1 MANQVTVSNDHS
13 INVTIE
19 PPANVQVQVSRA
31 VIGTVANVPTANF
44 ANYAGNVTVSAQ
56 PNITSLGTLTNLTSN
71 GNITA
76 PFFIGNVVG
85 NISGNITVPG
95 TNTAVLFNQLGNA
108 GASDALKFDYAS
120 NVLTANGNIIANY
133 FIGNGSQLTGIITPQ
148 SNNANYANFANFA
161 GNAFSVSG
169 SNVTGAVSFATT
181 ANAVA
186 GANVSGA
193 VAYAA
198 VANSVSGSNVSGAV
212 AFATTANSVTLANV
226 SGAGNIASINITGN
240 LSQILYG
247 NGVFAAAPNVS
258 NVANANYANFAGEA
272 FSVSAS
278 NIVGTV
284 NLANFATTANAVA
297 GANVSGAVANA
308 TYANTSGNATT
319 AGTVTTNA
327 QPNITSV
334 GTLTGL
340 TVSGNILPNANIT
353 YDLGNNTNRFKDLYL
368 AGNSIILGAQTI
380 SANATGISFTGNLT
394 GDASGL
400 ANITGANVTG
410 QVGNALVASTVYT
423 NAQPNITSVGNLT
436 SLTVSGDAG
445 IAGNLTV
452 GGNISYVNVNNLV
465 VQDPVIELGGGP
477 NGAPLTTNDGKDRGT
492 LLHYYTTT
500 PVDAFMGW
508 DNGNGEFAFGSNV
521 TNNLDVMTFNTLG
534 NVRAQTF
541 IGNLTGLASSAT
553 VAASANAVAGAN
565 VSGQV
570 NYAQVANSVAVGN
583 VSGIGN
589 VATLNLDGNLSNIL
603 YGNGVFAQVPNVS
616 NVANANFANFA
627 GNAFSVSGSNV
638 TGQVANALV
647 SGTVYTNAQPNI
659 TSVGTLTSLAVTGNI
674 TSFANIAGDYF
685 LGNGALLTGVGDFS
699 AALGYHGSFFSN
711 VTQTIASTTT
721 AYPITLNNTSPG
733 TYGIAVTSNSR
744 ITMTYAGT
752 YNIQY
757 SVQFTNTDNAIHDA
771 SIWLRK
777 NGVDVPDTN
786 SVYAV
791 TARRS
796 GINGQ
801 LIGAINYI
809 VDANAN
815 DYYELIW
822 QAESTSVSLEYIAP
836 GTTPTSPA
844 TPSAI
849 VTAMQVTNVQAATLS
864 GNLTGNLIG
873 NTYGLS
879 GTSFVNIIGN
889 ISGNVFT
896 GNGSGLT
903 QLTGANVTGA
913 VAFATTAN
921 SVALSNV
928 SGAGNIASI
937 NLDGNVSNLLTGSG
951 TFVAIPTV
959 SSNANYA
966 NFAGEAFSVNASN
979 IVGTVNL
986 ANFATTANAVA
997 GANVSGAVAFATT
1010 ANSVA
1015 GANVSGAVG
1024 LASFAT
1030 VANSVSGSNV
1040 TSQVANALIAGTVYT
1055 NAQPNITSVGTL
1067 SSLAI
1072 SGNVTS
1078 NNANLGN
1085 LVTANFFSGNGSL
1098 LTGVIAAGGANISNG
1113 NSNVSIS
1120 TAGGNVTVG
1129 VNGTANVIVISNI
1142 ETNVSGALNASGQ
1155 ITTPVFLG
1163 NRLSVNQSTL
1173 TANVPGILAIG
1184 TWNNSAVTFDGVV
1197 VNYTDTAS
1205 NANSNLLRLRTTSVD
1220 KFTVNKSGNVNF
1232 AGIITG
1238 DAGGLSNVS
1247 AANIT
1252 GTITATTAG
1261 TVTTNAQPNI
1271 TSLGTLT
1278 STLQLS
1284 NGFFLSDPSSLPG
1297 RFIVNQG
1304 GGVGT
1309 GITANYYNH
1318 ITQTWNNSSVQFT
1331 TLVVGATDVTSD
1343 ANSLLFNAT
1352 TNAVSKFSINK
1363 SGNVVFAG
1371 VMTGDGGGLSN
1382 IAGIS
1387 SSNISNGTSNVSIP
1401 VSNGNVNI
1409 SVGGTSNV
1417 AVITGTGVNIAGT
1430 LNATGNANVSNL
1442 GTGRVIATGNIS
1454 GTQLISNIA
1463 IGTAPF
1469 VVTSTTQVAN
1479 LNVASAGLAT
1489 FATTANAVA
1498 GANVSGAVAFA
1509 TTANSVALGNV
1520 SGAGNIAS
1528 INLDGSSSNVL
1539 YGNGVFAAGGGGGGT
1554 PGGSNTQL
1562 QFNNAGSFGGIST
1575 VTWNGSNISLGNVA
1589 NVKVTGG
1596 VNNEVIRTD
1605 GTGNLSFSSI
1615 AQTLLV
1621 GTRAGPYTVP
1631 ITNYTFQVTTRSSGN
1646 VTVYVN

>member
-31 VIGTVANVPTANF
+31 VIGAVANVPTANF

-56 PNITSLGTLTNLTSN
+56 PNITSLGTLTSLTSN

-76 PFFIGNVVG
+76 PFFIGNIIG

-95 TNTAVLFNQLGNA
+95 SNTAVLFNQLGNA

-120 NVLTANGNIIANY
+120 NVLTANGNIVANY
-133 FIGNGSQLTGIITPQ
+133 FIGNGSQLTGLIVPQ
-148 SNNANYANFANFA
+148 SNNANFANFANFA

-169 SNVTGAVSFATT
+169 SNVTGAVAYATT
-181 ANAVA
+181 ANSVA

-193 VAYAA
+193 VAYATTANA
-198 VANSVSGSNVSGAV
+198 VAGANVSGAV

-247 NGVFAAAPNVS
+247 NGVFAAIPTVS
-258 NVANANYANFAGEA
+258 NVGNANYANFAGEA

-297 GANVSGAVANA
+297 GANVSGEVANA
-308 TYANTSGNATT
+308 TYANTSGSATT

-380 SANATGISFTGNLT
+380 SANATGISVTGNLS

-553 VAASANAVAGAN
+553 VANSANSVAGAN

-570 NYAQVANSVAVGN
+570 NYAAVANSVAVGN

-603 YGNGVFAQVPNVS
+603 YGNGVFAAVPNVS

-638 TGQVANALV
+638 
-647 SGTVYTNAQPNI
+647 S
-659 TSVGTLTSLAVTGNI
+659 
-674 TSFANIAGDYF
+674 
-685 LGNGALLTGVGDFS
+685 
-699 AALGYHGSFFSN
+699 
-711 VTQTIASTTT
+711 
-721 AYPITLNNTSPG
+721 
-733 TYGIAVTSNSR
+733 
-744 ITMTYAGT
+744 
-752 YNIQY
+752 
-757 SVQFTNTDNAIHDA
+757 
-771 SIWLRK
+771 
-777 NGVDVPDTN
+777 
-786 SVYAV
+786 
-791 TARRS
+791 
-796 GINGQ
+796 
-801 LIGAINYI
+801 
-809 VDANAN
+809 
-815 DYYELIW
+815 
-822 QAESTSVSLEYIAP
+822 
-836 GTTPTSPA
+836 
-844 TPSAI
+844 
-849 VTAMQVTNVQAATLS
+849 
-864 GNLTGNLIG
+864 
-873 NTYGLS
+873 
-879 GTSFVNIIGN
+879 
-889 ISGNVFT
+889 
-896 GNGSGLT
+896 
-903 QLTGANVTGA
+903 GA

-921 SVALSNV
+921 SVALANV

-966 NFAGEAFSVNASN
+966 NFAGNVTNSAQPN
-979 IVGTVNL
+979 ITSVGTLTSLDVSGN
-986 ANFATTANAVA
+986 ATFGNITNVDSVTYDTANVPATVAVA
-997 GANVSGAVAFATT
+997 QTSWNDGQGTLDLGLKGGNVTLQVGQQEYARVYNNEANSLIKGEVVYVSGAQGNLIKVNRAKANSETTSVGTLGVVAETITAGGEGFIQTTGAMYKLNTNGLTAGNVLYLSPSVAGGYTQTKPVAPDQLVTLGYVERVSATVGSIYIKVDNGYELDELHNVLITTPTTGQALVYNGANLWVNGNPNIANIAYSVSGANVSGAVAYATT
-1010 ANSVA
+1010 ANAIA

-1129 VNGTANVIVISNI
+1129 VNGTSNVMVISNNSANI
-1142 ETNVSGALNASGQ
+1142 TGTLNASTQ
-1155 ITTPVFLG
+1155 VLAPLFLG
-1163 NRLSVNQSTL
+1163 NRLAIDQSTL
-1173 TANVPGILAIG
+1173 TSTSPGLQTIG
-1184 TWNNSAVTFDGVV
+1184 TWNNSAVTFDGVI

-1232 AGIITG
+1232 AGVITG
-1238 DAGGLSNVS
+1238 DGSGLSNIAPGNLS
-1247 AANIT
+1247 ANVNFAN
-1252 GTITATTAG
+1252 TAG

-1271 TSLGTLT
+1271 TSVGVLSDLNIDGTLGLT
-1278 STLQLS
+1278 VSSSS
-1284 NGFFLSDPSSLPG
+1284 NTAG
-1297 RFIVNQG
+1297 RFIVNQAS
-1304 GGVGT
+1304 GVGT
-1309 GITANYYNH
+1309 GLTSNLFNT
-1318 ITQTWNNSSVQFT
+1318 ITQKWNNSSIQFT

-1352 TNAVSKFSINK
+1352 TNSASKFSINK
-1363 SGNVVFAG
+1363 SGNVVFSG

-1382 IAGIS
+1382 ISGIGGS
-1387 SSNISNGTSNVSIP
+1387 SISNGTSNVSIP

-1417 AVITGTGVNIAGT
+1417 AVITGTGVNVAGT
-1430 LNATGNANVSNL
+1430 LNATGNANVNNL
-1442 GTGRVIATGNIS
+1442 DTGRVIATGNIS